1 MNIALWVIQGIL
13 ALAFLM
19 GGMMKAFQ
27 YTKVKA
33 SMPWAQDYSKGMV
46 HFIGWSELLGAIG
59 LIVPFATDV
68 APVLTSIAAIALAV
82 IMVLAIGVHA
92 KRKENQ
98 AIGMNV
104 IFVVLLV
111 IVAIGRW

>member
-1 MNIALWVIQGIL
+1 MNIALWIIQGVL

-27 YTKVKA
+27 VEKVKS
-33 SMPWAQDYSKGMV
+33 SMPWAQDYSKGMIN
-46 HFIGWSELLGAIG
+46 FIGWSELLGAIG
-59 LIVPFATDV
+59 LIVPFAADV

-82 IMVLAIGVHA
+82 VMVLAAGVHA

-98 AIGMNV
+98 AVFMNV
-104 IFVVLLV
+104 IFIVLLV

>member
-1 MNIALWVIQGIL
+1 MNIALWVIQGVI

-19 GGMMKAFQ
+19 GGLTKAFQ
-27 YTKVKA
+27 YEKVKA

-59 LIVPFATDV
+59 LIVPFATDM
-68 APVLTSIAAIALAV
+68 APILTSIAAIALAV
-82 IMVLAIGVHA
+82 IMVLAAGVHA

-98 AIGMNV
+98 AVFMNV
-104 IFVVLLV
+104 IFIVLLV
-111 IVAIGRW
+111 SIAIGRW